1 MYFNPV
7 MQKKCG
13 KHDNEV
19 NNPTIKPKQTNTY
32 QKVQS
37 GRGGKKKNFNLS
49 HRKEISR
56 STFSQNKAYPTNYTA
71 KGREGISI
79 M

>member
-37 GRGGKKKNFNLS
+37 GRGGKKKKL
-49 HRKEISR
+49 
-56 STFSQNKAYPTNYTA
+56 
-71 KGREGISI
+71 
-79 M
+79 